1 MDFYHSFLRGDPP
14 KLALCPG
21 FYSQKEPYQQMGFAA
36 QDRGLLIALFITQH
50 SLVPSCLSQLRPDRG
65 FLITQISPLGPQNR
79 PETYCYRI
87 SIRRLSKS
95 ILFKRNL
102 KENRWFFDPRPHQI
116 SITRSQSHGWA
127 RIQAPATSHL
137 RNHSRRTQSQ
147 TAHSN
152 STTFLLLL

>member
-1 MDFYHSFLRGDPP
+1 
-14 KLALCPG
+14 
-21 FYSQKEPYQQMGFAA
+21 MGFAA

-95 ILFKRNL
+95 ILFNRNL
-102 KENRWFFDPRPHQI
+102 KENRWFFDPQPLLCFSAACSIHTSAACSKALMITTLGEWNSLFTSACNQLFI
-116 SITRSQSHGWA
+116 SLFA
-127 RIQAPATSHL
+127 QAICMK
-137 RNHSRRTQSQ
+137 SRF
-147 TAHSN
+147 A
-152 STTFLLLL
+152 